1 MNDFEKYALDQFPY
15 RDLFRKAKSLFNF
28 NVYHK
33 LDDNGALI
41 KDNVIYK
48 LEYPLNNKAL
58 QENIK
63 KINEIKNKY
72 LENLN
77 VYYSIIP
84 DKSYFLD
91 ENYLKL
97 DYTKMQNIM
106 HENLKDMKYINIFEN
121 LDIED
126 YYKTDIH
133 WKQEKILDVA
143 DKIKLE
149 MLGKKE
155 NIKYN
160 IIELGD
166 FFGSYYGQVGINVSP
181 DKQKYLTNEIIDK
194 NLCSDK
200 IKLITINDNNNDN
213 DSIDFTIKIK
223 NIGLNTAR
231 KVIFELKSDLFE
243 KEEYSELQNQGMIEK
258 NETKEKEVIILNV
271 AKGTHRIEII
281 VYYQDLLKNWYSQKI
296 YLVISVTNIY
306 DSKTG
311 NCDHIDSF
319 IVNDEEKMINEPSI
333 IKMLNKD
340 LIK

>member
-1 MNDFEKYALDQFPY
+1 MIYEILQFIFSLAIVIFSITIFVKGYNDSESDLEKALYIIMSVACMFPLLIY
-15 RDLFRKAKSLFNF
+15 YLDRYNIPTKLGYTENIVSRDWVNIITTYSTSIISTLLSAIFLIFITFKQLRETSN
-28 NVYHK
+28 
-33 LDDNGALI
+33 DNI
-41 KDNVIYK
+41 R
-48 LEYPLNNKAL
+48 LNNET
-58 QENIK
+58 QR
-63 KINEIKNKY
+63 
-72 LENLN
+72 
-77 VYYSIIP
+77 
-84 DKSYFLD
+84 
-91 ENYLKL
+91 
-97 DYTKMQNIM
+97 MQN
-106 HENLKDMKYINIFEN
+106 LPY
-121 LDIED
+121 LQ
-126 YYKTDIH
+126 Y
-133 WKQEKILDVA
+133 
-143 DKIKLE
+143 
-149 MLGKKE
+149 
-155 NIKYN
+155 
-160 IIELGD
+160 D
-166 FFGSYYGQVGINVSP
+166 F
-181 DKQKYLTNEIIDK
+181 TNEIIDK

-243 KEEYSELQNQGMIEK
+243 KEEYSELQNQGMLEK

>member
-1 MNDFEKYALDQFPY
+1 MRETSNDNI
-15 RDLFRKAKSLFNF
+15 R
-28 NVYHK
+28 
-33 LDDNGALI
+33 
-41 KDNVIYK
+41 
-48 LEYPLNNKAL
+48 LNNET
-58 QENIK
+58 QR
-63 KINEIKNKY
+63 
-72 LENLN
+72 
-77 VYYSIIP
+77 
-84 DKSYFLD
+84 
-91 ENYLKL
+91 
-97 DYTKMQNIM
+97 MQN
-106 HENLKDMKYINIFEN
+106 LPY
-121 LDIED
+121 LQ
-126 YYKTDIH
+126 Y
-133 WKQEKILDVA
+133 
-143 DKIKLE
+143 
-149 MLGKKE
+149 
-155 NIKYN
+155 
-160 IIELGD
+160 D
-166 FFGSYYGQVGINVSP
+166 F
-181 DKQKYLTNEIIDK
+181 TNEIIDK